1 MFKAVQRTRRVRRVV
16 RLVGLGLM
24 VAVLATELKK
34 PVADRQWEGRIAGV
48 LPYALRFPTPE
59 RVWRSFWDPGNPH
72 MLVPRSFGVGWRLNL
87 AEVEARLDRLFRGL
101 MGAAEAAEPARS
113 SAPASGR
120 SRPRQSRTRSRTN
133 SSARP

>member
-1 MFKAVQRTRRVRRVV
+1 M

-34 PVADRQWEGRIAGV
+34 PVADRRWEGRIGGV
-48 LPYALRFPTPE
+48 VPYALRFPAPE
-59 RVWRSFWDPGNPH
+59 RIWRSFWDPGNPR
-72 MLVPRSFGVGWRLNL
+72 LFVPRSFGVGWRLNL
-87 AEVEARLDRLFRGL
+87 AEVEARLGRLFRRL
-101 MGAAEAAEPARS
+101 MAAPPAAEPDPS
-113 SAPASGR
+113 STPGPGN